1 MNFNIEEYIEEVN
14 ALLDFVPIMDTNLQ
28 RPKVEPLPLFIS
40 IPVPSI
46 IEIPKLELKPLPDML
61 KYAFLGESETLPVII
76 SSHLDKDQ
84 ERKLRDILG
93 EHKKTIG
100 WTIKDI
106 KRIIPSV
113 VMYQIY
119 LKKNVKT
126 SREPQ
131 RRLNP
136 ILKEIVRAEVMKLL
150 DVGIIYPISDSQ
162 QVSPVQVVPKNSE
175 VTVIAN
181 ENNELVPTRFQT
193 SW

>member
-1 MNFNIEEYIEEVN
+1 MIDISIGHTFKASCYENPLEKYLAHFGQNFDIDESIEEVN
-14 ALLDFVPIMDTNLQ
+14 TLLDSVSVMYNTLWNL
-28 RPKVEPLPLFIS
+28 KVESLPVSTS

-150 DVGIIYPISDSQ
+150 DVGIIYPISNSQ
-162 QVSPVQVVPKNSE
+162 
-175 VTVIAN
+175 
-181 ENNELVPTRFQT
+181 
-193 SW
+193 